1 MDQWIEHK
9 TARDKFKIANMHF
22 WQALSIS
29 NMHYWLSENIRLQLH
44 LLTFTMRISI
54 YRQKLGLLDRLCYS
68 FSLQLQKVFSF
79 SQNPSIQAD
88 NWCYLCS
95 QSSTD
100 ASQLREMDTI
110 LIRSPSLLRW
120 QGQGRIPPSSMP
132 AGRTIVEGT
141 YAIRCFPMD
150 QSPTNMYVWLKNIF
164 QISLQACIKDYNLS
178 ISIP

>member
-1 MDQWIEHK
+1 MYQWIVHK
-9 TARDKFKIANMHF
+9 TAGDKFKIANMH
-22 WQALSIS
+22 
-29 NMHYWLSENIRLQLH
+29 LSENIRLQLH
-44 LLTFTMRISI
+44 LLTFTTRTST

-120 QGQGRIPPSSMP
+120 QYQRRIPPSSMP

-141 YAIRCFPMD
+141 YVIRIIESIH
-150 QSPTNMYVWLKNIF
+150 QSPTNMF
-164 QISLQACIKDYNLS
+164 C
-178 ISIP
+178 